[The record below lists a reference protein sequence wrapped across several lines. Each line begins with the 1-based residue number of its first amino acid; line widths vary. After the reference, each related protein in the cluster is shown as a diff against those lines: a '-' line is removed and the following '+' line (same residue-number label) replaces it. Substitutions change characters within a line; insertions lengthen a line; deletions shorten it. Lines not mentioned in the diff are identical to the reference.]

1 MVVQMVVAKAG
12 KKVLIEVV
20 GLAAVMVEKL
30 VEPLA
35 VIRDELKVDQLVDL
49 SVAWMAEMLVDEW
62 VLKSVD
68 SMVVP

>member
-20 GLAAVMVEKL
+20 ELAAVMVEKL